1 MSKETDQEF
10 RESVIKAGLA
20 ALPGEMR
27 AQAEAELDGLSA
39 SQSPL
44 PQAPK
49 KTLRDAMAN
58 ATGSGLSLGPED
70 LASVTESARRMSKA
84 PTAKPKQ

>member
-27 AQAEAELDGLSA
+27 AQAEAELDGLPA
-39 SQSPL
+39 SQSTP
-44 PQAPK
+44 PQPPK
-49 KTLRDAMAN
+49 KTLKSVMA
-58 ATGSGLSLGPED
+58 GCVSSLSLGPED
-70 LASVTESARRMSKA
+70 LASTREYFAQAKKA
-84 PTAKPKQ
+84 PTAKPSR

>member
-39 SQSPL
+39 SQSTS
-44 PQAPK
+44 PQPPK
-49 KTLRDAMAN
+49 KTLRGAMAN
-58 ATGSGLSLGPED
+58 AAGSGLSLGPEEIS
-70 LASVTESARRMSKA
+70 LAEEYYRLKPKA
-84 PTAKPKQ
+84 PTGKPKQ